1 MSIYLFEIL
10 NGVALGMIYFLMAA
24 GLTIIFGMMNF
35 VNFAHGSLYALG
47 AYFCFQIIDWGG
59 NYWVGLL
66 VAPILV
72 GLIALA
78 LERTLIRR
86 LYAFDHPTQILITI
100 GVMLV
105 LREIILLLWGTVP
118 KPITPPEALSGVLI
132 LGDFVYPYYRLF
144 VITVTCVVGLLIWLM
159 LDRTRFGIMIR
170 AGSENAKMVSLLGL
184 NSNLL
189 FSATFVLGVALAGL
203 GGALISPIR
212 GADAFMG
219 AEALGI
225 AFVVVV
231 IGGMGSFPGALAGAM
246 VVGLVQSLSAGIWP
260 EGTNIMIYAVMAMII
275 LLRPNGLFGRA

>member
-1 MSIYLFEIL
+1 MNMFLFEVM

-35 VNFAHGSLYALG
+35 VNFAHGALYAVG
-47 AYFCFQIIDWGG
+47 AYLCFQVIDWSG
-59 NYWVGLL
+59 NFWLGLI

-72 GLIALA
+72 GLLA
-78 LERTLIRR
+78 LVLERSLIRH
-86 LYAFDHPTQILITI
+86 LYSFDHPTQILITM

-105 LREIILLLWGTVP
+105 IREVILLIWGTVP
-118 KPITPPEALSGVLI
+118 KPVSPPDILTGVMV
-132 LGDFVYPYYRLF
+132 LGDFVYPYYRMF
-144 VITVTCVVGLLIWLM
+144 VIAVTAIIGLGLWLM
-159 LDRTRFGIMIR
+159 LERTRFGIMIR

-189 FSATFVLGVALAGL
+189 FSVTFVLGVALAGL

-219 AEALGI
+219 VEALGI

-231 IGGMGSFPGALAGAM
+231 IGGMGSFPGALAGAL
-246 VVGLVQSLSAGIWP
+246 VVGLVQSLSAGFWP

-275 LLRPNGLFGRA
+275 LLRPNGLFGRT